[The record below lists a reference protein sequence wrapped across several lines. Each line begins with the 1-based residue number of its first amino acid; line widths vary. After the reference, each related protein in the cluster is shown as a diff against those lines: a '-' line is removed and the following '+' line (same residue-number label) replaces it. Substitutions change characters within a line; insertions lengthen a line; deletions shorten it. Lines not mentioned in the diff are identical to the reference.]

1 MLLNNSVPN
10 RHHLGHVVRVLAA
23 QHQEFQGSQE
33 SLDPRDHPAIV
44 DLKDPRDQEETKV
57 MKDLVES
64 KAPRAI
70 QVLWDQPVQ
79 QEAKVNQ
86 EFADS
91 RVLKVP
97 RELQDRWDGTGS
109 SAFLRV

>member
-1 MLLNNSVPN
+1 VL
-10 RHHLGHVVRVLAA
+10 RVVAA
-23 QHQEFQGSQE
+23 PHQEFQGSQE
-33 SLDPRDHPAIV
+33 ALDPRVRPAV
-44 DLKDPRDQEETKV
+44 MDLKDPRDQEETKV

-70 QVLWDQPVQ
+70 QVPRDQPVQ

-86 EFADS
+86 GFADS

-97 RELQDRWDGTGS
+97 RELQDPWDGTGS
-109 SAFLRV
+109 SVFLRV